1 MENSY
6 QAIIMA
12 GSVLLFLIGI
22 SVAIY
27 NYSKVLDAND
37 KMLTNSEYYNRTAE
51 DAYKSESYTVGDE
64 LNEDVSS
71 GLKRKYKGSDIV
83 TQILNMTKYARNSL
97 GGIVGE
103 DVSYDSIIVDGKT
116 FTKVNDNGVLYV
128 KITPKPIGSQ
138 VDKFF
143 EDDDDL
149 ATAIKSILDSN
160 DVYEITNLVFTKN
173 SNGYT
178 RSVTYNRI
186 K

>member
-6 QAIIMA
+6 HAIIMA
-12 GSVLLFLIGI
+12 GSVLLFLIGV

-37 KMLTNSEYYNRTAE
+37 KMLTNSEYYNRNAE
-51 DAYKSESYTVGDE
+51 DAYKSEYYTVGDE

-71 GLKRKYKGSDIV
+71 GLKRKYRGSDIV

-103 DVSYDSIIVDGKT
+103 DVSYDSITVDGKT

-128 KITPKPIGSQ
+128 KIGNSGKY
-138 VDKFF
+138 F
-143 EDDDDL
+143 EDDEEL
-149 ATAIKSILDSN
+149 AERVRSILNGN
-160 DVYEITNLVFTKN
+160 DVYEITDLVFTKN

-178 RSVTYNRI
+178 RDVTYNRI
-186 K
+186 